1 MSPAALL
8 AAVGMP
14 NARLIASVEYA
25 PGVARCDTAAV
36 YGQERGLDAA
46 CRVIDSLCRTLALR
60 PAHLDAEPAT
70 DNPADPACYVLDN
83 RPGGELARLARV
95 IGLTQDRFIDGLLAA
110 HFRRPATEE
119 VRS

>member
-1 MSPAALL
+1 MSPAAVL

-36 YGQERGLDAA
+36 YGQERGIDAA

-83 RPGGELARLARV
+83 RPTGELARLARV
-95 IGLTQDRFIDGLLAA
+95 IGITQDRFIDALIIT
-110 HFRRPATEE
+110 HMSRRRASEAT
-119 VRS
+119 R